1 VLDLV
6 YQPAGTHGYDDLR
19 PQAVEVDL
27 GTGKPLLVASL
38 LDVIRMKEASN
49 RLKTER
55 SYRPFAR
62 RSW

>member
-1 VLDLV
+1 
-6 YQPAGTHGYDDLR
+6 
-19 PQAVEVDL
+19 VDL

-55 SYRPFAR
+55 SYRRFAR
-62 RSW
+62 RSG